1 MIDLFCIFT
10 TGGLILWSKSFVS
23 FDFSFILNDLIKTIL
38 MDEKK
43 TQDYY
48 IPAKGNGI
56 ILRWKIF
63 NKSGIVFVV
72 AYQQSFNLLY
82 TDKLL
87 DIVMID
93 FIKERL
99 PKLKHQNNIFY
110 KLQDEKEYNE
120 KFIELLDAWEDY
132 CKNKVNKIEPKK
144 KEKNEKTSDEE
155 NQEENQENQE
165 DNNNDNINNNNT
177 ESNSLNNLPKSKSSH
192 IQSHSKGPNGG
203 QNFYLRK
210 KKQEYNN
217 SSSKKKENKKNNGKN
232 KKEARK
238 WDETQKVDQKS
249 MKSLDQSEEKDITDI
264 SKSKS
269 QEFFNKQV
277 LGKDKNEKPIFNDK
291 DFYDMQEDEHKPT
304 GIFSKLTSAL
314 KNYIG
319 NKVLTKEDLKP
330 VMDELINL
338 LMEKNV
344 AKEIAENLCES
355 VKKGLLN
362 TKTNSF
368 TTISTTVK
376 QALKDS
382 IAKILTPKEELDILR
397 NALAAKK
404 RGEPYKIVFI
414 GVNGVGKSTN
424 LAKVGYMLM
433 NNGLKISIAACDNFR
448 SGAIEQLK
456 THANA
461 LKCHLFEKGYKDD
474 PAYICKEA
482 IEEAKKEGYDCVLID
497 TAGRMQ
503 DNEPLM
509 KSLAKLVDI
518 NQPDAILFVGEA
530 LTGND
535 SVDQLTKFNQA
546 LIDNSKKDNPRTI
559 DGILLTKFDTVDDK
573 VGAAL
578 TMVYT
583 TGKPIVYVGT
593 GQKYINLKKLNVNN
607 VLNALFG

>member
-1 MIDLFCIFT
+1 MRI
-10 TGGLILWSKSFVS
+10 
-23 FDFSFILNDLIKTIL
+23 IKTKKKGRVWDDKFEKV
-38 MDEKK
+38 DENTIKK
-43 TQDYY
+43 YDQSN
-48 IPAKGNGI
+48 KGN
-56 ILRWKIF
+56 
-63 NKSGIVFVV
+63 
-72 AYQQSFNLLY
+72 
-82 TDKLL
+82 L
-87 DIVMID
+87 DM
-93 FIKERL
+93 
-99 PKLKHQNNIFY
+99 Q
-110 KLQDEKEYNE
+110 
-120 KFIELLDAWEDY
+120 
-132 CKNKVNKIEPKK
+132 
-144 KEKNEKTSDEE
+144 
-155 NQEENQENQE
+155 
-165 DNNNDNINNNNT
+165 
-177 ESNSLNNLPKSKSSH
+177 KSKTV
-192 IQSHSKGPNGG
+192 
-203 QNFYLRK
+203 
-210 KKQEYNN
+210 
-217 SSSKKKENKKNNGKN
+217 ENIKSQFLG
-232 KKEARK
+232 EADPDNL
-238 WDETQKVDQKS
+238 DETNFDEIDNTQKKS
-249 MKSLDQSEEKDITDI
+249 S
-264 SKSKS
+264 
-269 QEFFNKQV
+269 
-277 LGKDKNEKPIFNDK
+277 
-291 DFYDMQEDEHKPT
+291 
-304 GIFSKLTSAL
+304 GIFSKFTSAL

-319 NKVLTKEDLKP
+319 NKILTEEDLKP
-330 VMDELINL
+330 IMDNLVNL

-362 TKTNSF
+362 TKTGSF

-376 QALKDS
+376 EALKES

-433 NNGLKISIAACDNFR
+433 NNGLKILIAACDNFR

-456 THANA
+456 THTTA
-461 LKCHLFEKGYKDD
+461 LGCNLFEKGYKDD
-474 PAYICKEA
+474 PAYIAKEA
-482 IEEAKKEGYDCVLID
+482 IEEAKKSGYDCVLID

-535 SVDQLTKFNQA
+535 SVDQLQKFNQA

>member
-23 FDFSFILNDLIKTIL
+23 GDFSTILNDLIKTIL

-48 IPAKGNGI
+48 IPVKGNGI
-56 ILRWKIF
+56 IVRWRIV
-63 NKSGIVFVV
+63 NESGLIFVV
-72 AYQQSFNLLY
+72 AYQQSFNVLY

-87 DIVMID
+87 DLVMKD
-93 FIKERL
+93 FINNQL
-99 PKLKHQNNIFY
+99 PSLNHSDIIFY
-110 KLQDEKEYNE
+110 TLPDEKEYNK
-120 KFIELLDAWEDY
+120 KFLSLLNNWENF
-132 CKNKVNKIEPKK
+132 CKNEV
-144 KEKNEKTSDEE
+144 
-155 NQEENQENQE
+155 
-165 DNNNDNINNNNT
+165 
-177 ESNSLNNLPKSKSSH
+177 
-192 IQSHSKGPNGG
+192 
-203 QNFYLRK
+203 
-210 KKQEYNN
+210 
-217 SSSKKKENKKNNGKN
+217 ENKKNNTNNIYQKANTVTPGNNNLKNNIIGSSQNSTPTPLPGMGGSNFVLRRKNPNMNNKSSKKNDDKKN
-232 KKEARK
+232 KKQKERRVWGDK
-238 WDETQKVDQKS
+238 LEKVDENTIKKYDQSNELQKS
-249 MKSLDQSEEKDITDI
+249 KTMENI
-264 SKSKS
+264 KS
-269 QEFFNKQV
+269 QFLGEADPDNLNETSFDEIDQNQKQSS
-277 LGKDKNEKPIFNDK
+277 
-291 DFYDMQEDEHKPT
+291 
-304 GIFSKLTSAL
+304 GIFSKFTSAL

-319 NKVLTKEDLKP
+319 NKTLTEEDLKP
-330 VMDELINL
+330 IMDNL
-338 LMEKNV
+338 VHLLLEKNV

-362 TKTNSF
+362 TKTGSF

-376 QALKDS
+376 EALKDS
-382 IAKILTPKEELDILR
+382 IAKILTPKEDLDILR

-433 NNGLKISIAACDNFR
+433 NNGLKILIAACDNFR

-456 THANA
+456 THTNA
-461 LKCHLFEKGYKDD
+461 LGCNLFEKGYKDD
-474 PAYICKEA
+474 PAYIAKEA
-482 IEEAKKEGYDCVLID
+482 IEEAKKSGYDCVLID

-559 DGILLTKFDTVDDK
+559 DGIILTKFDTVDDK

>member
-10 TGGLILWSKSFVS
+10 TGGLILWSKTFVS
-23 FDFSFILNDLIKTIL
+23 FDFSSILNDLIRTIL

-43 TQDYY
+43 TQNYY
-48 IPAKGNGI
+48 IPVKGNGI

-63 NKSGIVFVV
+63 NESGIIFVV
-72 AYQQSFNLLY
+72 GYQQSFNVLY

-87 DIVMID
+87 DIVMND
-93 FIKERL
+93 FIKVHL
-99 PKLKHQNNIFY
+99 PKLNHQKNIFHE
-110 KLQDEKEYNE
+110 LLEEKEYNKKFMFLMGEWE
-120 KFIELLDAWEDY
+120 KI
-132 CKNKVNKIEPKK
+132 CKNTVESKKEQVNKVNGINLDNSDLNINNLSKSTTFVSQSPSINLGYNNNSQNFYVRRKKQENKNNNSVNKKKKTKIVKEKRDWGDPSKK
-144 KEKNEKTSDEE
+144 VDLKVMESLNKSKEKNNDPNNEE
-155 NQEENQENQE
+155 AQE
-165 DNNNDNINNNNT
+165 IF
-177 ESNSLNNLPKSKSSH
+177 NS
-192 IQSHSKGPNGG
+192 
-203 QNFYLRK
+203 R
-210 KKQEYNN
+210 
-217 SSSKKKENKKNNGKN
+217 
-232 KKEARK
+232 
-238 WDETQKVDQKS
+238 
-249 MKSLDQSEEKDITDI
+249 
-264 SKSKS
+264 
-269 QEFFNKQV
+269 V
-277 LGKDKNEKPIFNDK
+277 LGEGDPETIDDS
-291 DFYDMQEDEHKPT
+291 DFYGKEHKST
-304 GIFSKLTSAL
+304 GIFGKLTSAL

-319 NKVLTKEDLKP
+319 NKVLTNEDLKP
-330 VMDELINL
+330 VMDNFINL
-338 LMEKNV
+338 LVEKNV
-344 AKEIAENLCES
+344 AKDIAENLCQS
-355 VKKGLLN
+355 VKKSLLK

-368 TTISTTVK
+368 TTITTTVAE
-376 QALKDS
+376 ALKES
-382 IAKILTPKEELDILR
+382 IAKILTPKEDLDILR

-424 LAKVGYMLM
+424 LAKVGFLLM
-433 NNGLKISIAACDNFR
+433 QNGLKISIAACDNFR

-474 PAYICKEA
+474 PAYIAKEA
-482 IEEAKKEGYDCVLID
+482 IEEAKKEGFDCVLID

-593 GQKYINLKKLNVNN
+593 GQKYVNLKKLNVNN
-607 VLNALFG
+607 VLNALFE

>member
-1 MIDLFCIFT
+1 MLDLFCIFT
-10 TGGLILWSKSFVS
+10 TGGLILWSKTFVS
-23 FDFSFILNDLIKTIL
+23 FDFSSILNDLIKTIL
-38 MDEKK
+38 MNEKK
-43 TQDYY
+43 TQNFY
-48 IPAKGNGI
+48 IPVRGNGI

-63 NKSGIVFVV
+63 NESGIIFVV
-72 AYQQSFNLLY
+72 GYQQSFNVLY

-87 DIVMID
+87 DIVMND
-93 FIKERL
+93 FIKKQL
-99 PKLKHQNNIFY
+99 PALNHRKNIFY
-110 KLQDEKEYNE
+110 TLPDEKEYTNH
-120 KFIELLDAWEDY
+120 FLSLLDLWEKY
-132 CKNKVNKIEPKK
+132 CKNLVQSNNVNKNNSN
-144 KEKNEKTSDEE
+144 KENNE
-155 NQEENQENQE
+155 NNE
-165 DNNNDNINNNNT
+165 DNIKNDNNVNNIMSRSAINLSSSQVTNP
-177 ESNSLNNLPKSKSSH
+177 SL
-192 IQSHSKGPNGG
+192 GG
-203 QNFYLRK
+203 SQNFTLRRK
-210 KKQEYNN
+210 KQDYNK
-217 SSSKKKENKKNNGKN
+217 SSSKKKDDKKKQNAKVL
-232 KKEARK
+232 RK
-238 WDETQKVDQKS
+238 WDDPNQKVDKKT
-249 MKSLDQSEEKDITDI
+249 MLELDNSKEKNSSEDL
-264 SKSKS
+264 SKSKA
-269 QEFFNKQV
+269 QQRFNEQV
-277 LGKDKNEKPIFNDK
+277 LNNENEPEILDETN
-291 DFYDMQEDEHKPT
+291 FYEMQEEQHKPT
-304 GIFSKLTSAL
+304 GIFSKFTNAL

-319 NKVLTKEDLKP
+319 NKVLTQEDLKP
-330 VMDELINL
+330 VMDQLINL

-344 AKEIAENLCES
+344 ARDIAEDLCES
-355 VKKGLLN
+355 VKKGLLGA
-362 TKTNSF
+362 KTNSF
-368 TTISTTVK
+368 TTIATTVK
-376 QALKDS
+376 EALKDS
-382 IAKILTPKEELDILR
+382 IARILTPKEELDILR

-424 LAKVGYMLM
+424 LAKVGYLLM

-474 PAYICKEA
+474 PAYIAKEA

-535 SVDQLTKFNQA
+535 SVDQLKKFNQA
-546 LIDNSKKDNPRTI
+546 LINNSKKDNPREI

-578 TMVYT
+578 TMVHT

-593 GQKYINLKKLNVNN
+593 GQKYMNLKKLNVNN

>member
-1 MIDLFCIFT
+1 MLDLFCIFT
-10 TGGLILWSKSFVS
+10 TGGLILWSKTFVS
-23 FDFSFILNDLIKTIL
+23 FDFSSILNDLIKTIL

-43 TQDYY
+43 TQNFY
-48 IPAKGNGI
+48 IPVKGNGI

-63 NKSGIVFVV
+63 NESGIIFVV
-72 AYQQSFNLLY
+72 GYQQSFNVLY

-87 DIVMID
+87 DIVMND
-93 FIKERL
+93 FIIKQL
-99 PKLKHQNNIFY
+99 PTLNHQKNIFY
-110 KLQDEKEYNE
+110 TLPDEKAYNQHFLDLLELWE
-120 KFIELLDAWEDY
+120 KY
-132 CKNKVNKIEPKK
+132 CKNLV
-144 KEKNEKTSDEE
+144 KNNS
-155 NQEENQENQE
+155 
-165 DNNNDNINNNNT
+165 DNNNKNNYTNKNDNNKNENNNSENI
-177 ESNSLNNLPKSKSSH
+177 SRSAINLGQNQLNNPGL
-192 IQSHSKGPNGG
+192 GG
-203 QNFYLRK
+203 SQNFTLRRK
-210 KKQEYNN
+210 KQDYTK
-217 SSSKKKENKKNNGKN
+217 SSSKKKDDKKKNTKVNRVWDDPSEKFDKKTMLELDNSKEKN
-232 KKEARK
+232 
-238 WDETQKVDQKS
+238 S
-249 MKSLDQSEEKDITDI
+249 SEDLNNNKA
-264 SKSKS
+264 
-269 QEFFNKQV
+269 QQRFNEQV
-277 LGKDKNEKPIFNDK
+277 LGGVDKEVLIDIDILQEQQNKPK
-291 DFYDMQEDEHKPT
+291 
-304 GIFSKLTSAL
+304 GIFGKFTNAL
-314 KNYIG
+314 KKYIG
-319 NKVLTKEDLKP
+319 NKVLTQEDLKP
-330 VMDELINL
+330 AMDQLINL

-368 TTISTTVK
+368 TTITTTVK
-376 QALKDS
+376 EALKDS

-424 LAKVGYMLM
+424 LAKVGYLLM

-474 PAYICKEA
+474 PAYIAKEA

-593 GQKYINLKKLNVNN
+593 GQKYMNLKKLNVTN

>member
-1 MIDLFCIFT
+1 
-10 TGGLILWSKSFVS
+10 
-23 FDFSFILNDLIKTIL
+23 

-43 TQDYY
+43 TQDFY
-48 IPAKGNGI
+48 IPVKGNGI

-63 NKSGIVFVV
+63 NKSGIIFVV
-72 AYQQSFNLLY
+72 AYQQSFNVLY

-87 DIVMID
+87 DIVMND
-93 FIKERL
+93 FIKDSL
-99 PKLKHQNNIFY
+99 PSLNHENNIFF
-110 KLQDEKEYNE
+110 KLPDEKEYTQ
-120 KFIELLDAWEDY
+120 KFITLLKGWENY
-132 CKNKVNKIEPKK
+132 CKNKVSNK
-144 KEKNEKTSDEE
+144 KEEKTKEE
-155 NQEENQENQE
+155 NNLNLKGS
-165 DNNNDNINNNNT
+165 NNFLSKS
-177 ESNSLNNLPKSKSSH
+177 ENNLTNPNSSF
-192 IQSHSKGPNGG
+192 QSPSLVPGIGG
-203 QNFYLRK
+203 SQNFHLRRK
-210 KKQEYNN
+210 KQDFNN
-217 SSSKKKENKKNNGKN
+217 SASKKNGNKKNNGKN
-232 KKEARK
+232 KKESRV
-238 WDETQKVDQKS
+238 WNEVTKVDKKS
-249 MKSLDQSEEKDITDI
+249 MEILDQSDKKEITDS
-264 SKSKS
+264 SKNKS
-269 QEFFNKQV
+269 QEYFNSQV
-277 LGKDKNEKPIFNDK
+277 FGEGGPEVLDDG
-291 DFYDMQEDEHKPT
+291 DFYEMQENENKPK
-304 GIFSKLTSAL
+304 GIFGKFTSAL

-330 VMDELINL
+330 VMDELVNL
-338 LMEKNV
+338 LLEKNV

-355 VKKGLLN
+355 VKKSLLN

-368 TTISTTVK
+368 TTIQTTVK
-376 QALKDS
+376 DALKDS

-474 PAYICKEA
+474 PAYIAKEA

-573 VGAAL
+573 VGSAL

>member
-23 FDFSFILNDLIKTIL
+23 FDFSEILNDLIKTIL

-43 TQDYY
+43 TQDFY
-48 IPAKGNGI
+48 IPVKGNGI

-63 NKSGIVFVV
+63 NKSGIIFVV
-72 AYQQSFNLLY
+72 AYQQSFNVLY

-87 DIVMID
+87 DIVMND
-93 FIKERL
+93 FIKDSL
-99 PKLKHQNNIFY
+99 PSLNHENNIFF
-110 KLQDEKEYNE
+110 KLPDEKEYTQ
-120 KFIELLDAWEDY
+120 KFITLLKGWENY
-132 CKNKVNKIEPKK
+132 CKNKVSNK
-144 KEKNEKTSDEE
+144 KEEKTKEE
-155 NQEENQENQE
+155 NNLNLKGS
-165 DNNNDNINNNNT
+165 NNFLSKS
-177 ESNSLNNLPKSKSSH
+177 ENNLTNLNSSF
-192 IQSHSKGPNGG
+192 QSPSLVPGIGG
-203 QNFYLRK
+203 SQNFHLRRK
-210 KKQEYNN
+210 KQDFNN
-217 SSSKKKENKKNNGKN
+217 SASKKNGNKKNNGKN
-232 KKEARK
+232 KKESRVWNEMA
-238 WDETQKVDQKS
+238 KVDKKS
-249 MKSLDQSEEKDITDI
+249 MEILDQSDKKEITDS
-264 SKSKS
+264 SKNKS
-269 QEFFNKQV
+269 QEYFNSQV
-277 LGKDKNEKPIFNDK
+277 FGEGGPEVLDDG
-291 DFYDMQEDEHKPT
+291 DFYEMQENEHKPK
-304 GIFSKLTSAL
+304 GIFGKFTSAL

-330 VMDELINL
+330 VMDELVNL
-338 LMEKNV
+338 LLEKNV

-355 VKKGLLN
+355 VKKSLLN

-368 TTISTTVK
+368 TTIQTTVK
-376 QALKDS
+376 DALKDS

-474 PAYICKEA
+474 PAYIAKEA

-573 VGAAL
+573 VGSAL

>member
-23 FDFSFILNDLIKTIL
+23 FDFSEILNDLIKTIL

-43 TQDYY
+43 TQDFY
-48 IPAKGNGI
+48 IPVKGNGI

-63 NKSGIVFVV
+63 NKSGIIFVV
-72 AYQQSFNLLY
+72 AYQQSFNVLY

-87 DIVMID
+87 DIVMND
-93 FIKERL
+93 FIKDSL
-99 PKLKHQNNIFY
+99 PSLNHENNIFF
-110 KLQDEKEYNE
+110 KLPDEKEYTQ
-120 KFIELLDAWEDY
+120 KFITLLKGWENY
-132 CKNKVNKIEPKK
+132 CKNKVSNK
-144 KEKNEKTSDEE
+144 KEEKTKEE
-155 NQEENQENQE
+155 NNLNLKGS
-165 DNNNDNINNNNT
+165 NNFLSKS
-177 ESNSLNNLPKSKSSH
+177 ENNLTNTNSSF
-192 IQSHSKGPNGG
+192 QSPSLVPGIGG
-203 QNFYLRK
+203 SQNFHLRRK
-210 KKQEYNN
+210 KQDFNN
-217 SSSKKKENKKNNGKN
+217 SASKKNGNKKNNGKN
-232 KKEARK
+232 KKESRVWNEMA
-238 WDETQKVDQKS
+238 KVDKKS
-249 MKSLDQSEEKDITDI
+249 MEILDQSDKKEITDS
-264 SKSKS
+264 SKNKS
-269 QEFFNKQV
+269 QEYFNSQV
-277 LGKDKNEKPIFNDK
+277 FGEGGPEVLDDG
-291 DFYDMQEDEHKPT
+291 DFYEMQENENKPK
-304 GIFSKLTSAL
+304 GIFGKFTSAL

-330 VMDELINL
+330 VMDELVNL
-338 LMEKNV
+338 LLEKNV

-355 VKKGLLN
+355 VKKSLLN

-368 TTISTTVK
+368 TTIQTTVK
-376 QALKDS
+376 DALKDS

-474 PAYICKEA
+474 PAYIAKEA

-573 VGAAL
+573 VGSAL

>member
-1 MIDLFCIFT
+1 MIDFFCIFT
-10 TGGLILWSKSFVS
+10 TGGLILWSKAFVS
-23 FDFSFILNDLIKTIL
+23 ENLTNLINDLIKTII

-43 TQDYY
+43 HQDYY
-48 IPAKGNGI
+48 IPVKGNGI
-56 ILRWKIF
+56 ILRWKII
-63 NKSGIVFVV
+63 NESGLIFVV
-72 AYQQSFNLLY
+72 AYQESFNVLY

-87 DIVMID
+87 DLVMKD
-93 FIKERL
+93 FITNQL
-99 PKLKHQNNIFY
+99 PLLKHDKNIFY
-110 KLQDEKEYNE
+110 SLPDKNEYN
-120 KFIELLDAWEDY
+120 KAFIVILNKWENY
-132 CKNKVNKIEPKK
+132 CKNEVYQRANSSKKTDNNINDNSLKLKNSASSSTQLPSSLPGIGGHNFVLRRKNNDSKKKIEKNPKK
-144 KEKNEKTSDEE
+144 TQKNNRVWDDGTIEKVNEKTMDKYD
-155 NQEENQENQE
+155 Q
-165 DNNNDNINNNNT
+165 
-177 ESNSLNNLPKSKSSH
+177 SKD
-192 IQSHSKGPNGG
+192 
-203 QNFYLRK
+203 
-210 KKQEYNN
+210 KQD
-217 SSSKKKENKKNNGKN
+217 NKKNDKQVQQF
-232 KKEARK
+232 KEKFLGPADPDNL
-238 WDETQKVDQKS
+238 DETNFDDIDQKPA
-249 MKSLDQSEEKDITDI
+249 
-264 SKSKS
+264 KSK
-269 QEFFNKQV
+269 
-277 LGKDKNEKPIFNDK
+277 
-291 DFYDMQEDEHKPT
+291 
-304 GIFSKLTSAL
+304 GIFSRFTSAL

-319 NKVLTKEDLKP
+319 NKILTEEDLKP
-330 VMDELINL
+330 VMDDLINL
-338 LMEKNV
+338 LLEKNV
-344 AKEIAENLCES
+344 AKEIAEQLCES

-376 QALKDS
+376 EALKES
-382 IAKILTPKEELDILR
+382 IAKILTPKEELDLLR

-456 THANA
+456 THTKA
-461 LKCHLFEKGYKDD
+461 LGCHLFEKGYKDD
-474 PAYICKEA
+474 PAYIAKEA
-482 IEEAKKEGYDCVLID
+482 IDEAKKEGYDCVLID

-546 LIDNSKKDNPRTI
+546 LIDNSKKNNPRTI

-573 VGAAL
+573 VGSAL

>member
-10 TGGLILWSKSFVS
+10 TGGLILWSKTFVS
-23 FDFSFILNDLIKTIL
+23 FDFSSILNDLIRTIL

-43 TQDYY
+43 TQNYY
-48 IPAKGNGI
+48 IPVKGNGI

-63 NKSGIVFVV
+63 NESGIIFVV
-72 AYQQSFNLLY
+72 GYQQSFNVLY

-87 DIVMID
+87 DIVMND
-93 FIKERL
+93 FIKVHL
-99 PKLKHQNNIFY
+99 PKLNHQKNIFHE
-110 KLQDEKEYNE
+110 LLEEKEYNKKFMFLMGEWE
-120 KFIELLDAWEDY
+120 KI
-132 CKNKVNKIEPKK
+132 CKNTVESKKEQVNKVNGITLDNSDLNINNLSKSTTFVSQSPSINLGYNNNSQNFYVRRKKQENKNNNSVNKKKKTKIVKEKRDWGDSSKK
-144 KEKNEKTSDEE
+144 VDLKVMESLNKSKEKNNDPNNEE
-155 NQEENQENQE
+155 AQE
-165 DNNNDNINNNNT
+165 IF
-177 ESNSLNNLPKSKSSH
+177 NS
-192 IQSHSKGPNGG
+192 
-203 QNFYLRK
+203 R
-210 KKQEYNN
+210 
-217 SSSKKKENKKNNGKN
+217 
-232 KKEARK
+232 
-238 WDETQKVDQKS
+238 
-249 MKSLDQSEEKDITDI
+249 
-264 SKSKS
+264 
-269 QEFFNKQV
+269 V
-277 LGKDKNEKPIFNDK
+277 LGEGDPETIDDS
-291 DFYDMQEDEHKPT
+291 DFYGKEHKST
-304 GIFSKLTSAL
+304 GIFGKLTSAL

-319 NKVLTKEDLKP
+319 NKVLTNEDLKP
-330 VMDELINL
+330 VMDNFINL
-338 LMEKNV
+338 LVEKNV
-344 AKEIAENLCES
+344 AKDIAENLCQS
-355 VKKGLLN
+355 VKKSLLK

-368 TTISTTVK
+368 TTITTTVAE
-376 QALKDS
+376 ALKES
-382 IAKILTPKEELDILR
+382 IAKILTPKEDLDILR

-424 LAKVGYMLM
+424 LAKVGFLLM
-433 NNGLKISIAACDNFR
+433 QNGLKISIAACDNFR

-474 PAYICKEA
+474 PAYIAKEA
-482 IEEAKKEGYDCVLID
+482 IEEAKKEGFDCVLID

-573 VGAAL
+573 VGAAHWKTYCL
-578 TMVYT
+578 CRNWTE
-583 TGKPIVYVGT
+583 IC
-593 GQKYINLKKLNVNN
+593 
-607 VLNALFG
+607 

>member
-23 FDFSFILNDLIKTIL
+23 FDFSEILNDLIKTIL

-43 TQDYY
+43 TQDFY
-48 IPAKGNGI
+48 IPVKGNGI

-63 NKSGIVFVV
+63 NKSGIIFVV

-87 DIVMID
+87 DIVMND
-93 FIKERL
+93 FIKDSL
-99 PKLKHQNNIFY
+99 PSLNHENNIFF
-110 KLQDEKEYNE
+110 KLPDEKEYTQ
-120 KFIELLDAWEDY
+120 KFITLLKGWENY
-132 CKNKVNKIEPKK
+132 CKNKVSNK
-144 KEKNEKTSDEE
+144 KEEKTKEE
-155 NQEENQENQE
+155 NNLNLKGS
-165 DNNNDNINNNNT
+165 NNFLSKS
-177 ESNSLNNLPKSKSSH
+177 ENNLTNPNSSF
-192 IQSHSKGPNGG
+192 QSPSLVPGIGG
-203 QNFYLRK
+203 SQNFHLRRK
-210 KKQEYNN
+210 KQDFNN
-217 SSSKKKENKKNNGKN
+217 SASKKNGNKKNNGKN
-232 KKEARK
+232 KKESRVWNEMA
-238 WDETQKVDQKS
+238 KVDKKS
-249 MKSLDQSEEKDITDI
+249 MEILDQSDKKEITDL
-264 SKSKS
+264 SKNKS
-269 QEFFNKQV
+269 QEYFNSQV
-277 LGKDKNEKPIFNDK
+277 FGEGGPEVLDDG
-291 DFYDMQEDEHKPT
+291 DFYEMQENEHKPK
-304 GIFSKLTSAL
+304 GIFGKFTSAL

-330 VMDELINL
+330 VMDELVNL
-338 LMEKNV
+338 LLEKNV

-355 VKKGLLN
+355 VKKSLLN

-368 TTISTTVK
+368 TTIQTTVK
-376 QALKDS
+376 DALKDS

-474 PAYICKEA
+474 PAYIAKEA

-573 VGAAL
+573 VGSAL

>member
-23 FDFSFILNDLIKTIL
+23 GDFTSILNDLIKTIL

-48 IPAKGNGI
+48 IPVKGNGI
-56 ILRWKIF
+56 ILRWRII
-63 NKSGIVFVV
+63 NESGLIFVV
-72 AYQQSFNLLY
+72 AYQQSFNVLY

-87 DIVMID
+87 DLVMND
-93 FIKERL
+93 FMNNQL
-99 PKLKHQNNIFY
+99 PLLKYSNNIFHT
-110 KLQDEKEYNE
+110 LPDSTEYN
-120 KFIELLDAWEDY
+120 KNFITILNRWEDL
-132 CKNKVNKIEPKK
+132 CNNEVEKK
-144 KEKNEKTSDEE
+144 K
-155 NQEENQENQE
+155 
-165 DNNNDNINNNNT
+165 NNNNILQKSMTETPGNRISKSTIIEGSTPTPLPTIGGHTFTLRRKSPNINNN
-177 ESNSLNNLPKSKSSH
+177 SNKKKDDKKSKN
-192 IQSHSKGPNGG
+192 QKAG
-203 QNFYLRK
+203 
-210 KKQEYNN
+210 
-217 SSSKKKENKKNNGKN
+217 
-232 KKEARK
+232 RK
-238 WDETQKVDQKS
+238 WDNELEKVNKQTMDTYDKS
-249 MKSLDQSEEKDITDI
+249 KKPTDEQI
-264 SKSKS
+264 SKSEENLKNK
-269 QEFFNKQV
+269 FFGEADPDN
-277 LGKDKNEKPIFNDK
+277 LDEENFDNIDKNKNK
-291 DFYDMQEDEHKPT
+291 SS
-304 GIFSKLTSAL
+304 GIFSKFTNAL

-319 NKVLTKEDLKP
+319 NKVLTEEDLKP
-330 VMDELINL
+330 VMDDLVNL
-338 LMEKNV
+338 LLEKNV

-362 TKTNSF
+362 TKTGSF

-376 QALKDS
+376 EALKES

-397 NALAAKK
+397 NALSAKK

-433 NNGLKISIAACDNFR
+433 NNGLKILIAACDNFR
-448 SGAIEQLK
+448 SGAIEQLR
-456 THANA
+456 THVNA
-461 LKCHLFEKGYKDD
+461 LNVNKTTGFECKLFEKGYKDD
-474 PAYICKEA
+474 PAYIAKEA

-593 GQKYINLKKLNVNN
+593 GQKYTNLKKLNVNN

>member
-23 FDFSFILNDLIKTIL
+23 FDFSEILNDLIKTIL

-43 TQDYY
+43 TQDFY
-48 IPAKGNGI
+48 IPVKGNGI

-63 NKSGIVFVV
+63 NKSGIIFVV
-72 AYQQSFNLLY
+72 AYQQSFNVLY

-87 DIVMID
+87 DIVMND
-93 FIKERL
+93 FIKDSL
-99 PKLKHQNNIFY
+99 PSLNHENNIFF
-110 KLQDEKEYNE
+110 KLPDEKEYTQ
-120 KFIELLDAWEDY
+120 KFITLLKGWENY
-132 CKNKVNKIEPKK
+132 CKNKVSNK
-144 KEKNEKTSDEE
+144 KEEKTKEE
-155 NQEENQENQE
+155 NNLNLKGS
-165 DNNNDNINNNNT
+165 NNFLSKS
-177 ESNSLNNLPKSKSSH
+177 ENNLTNLNSSF
-192 IQSHSKGPNGG
+192 QSPSLVPGIGG
-203 QNFYLRK
+203 SQNFHLRRK
-210 KKQEYNN
+210 KQDFNN
-217 SSSKKKENKKNNGKN
+217 SASKKNGNKKNNGKN
-232 KKEARK
+232 KKESRVWNEMA
-238 WDETQKVDQKS
+238 KVDKKS
-249 MKSLDQSEEKDITDI
+249 MEILDQSDKKEITDL
-264 SKSKS
+264 SKNKS
-269 QEFFNKQV
+269 QEYFNSQV
-277 LGKDKNEKPIFNDK
+277 FGEGGPEVLDDG
-291 DFYDMQEDEHKPT
+291 DFYEMQENENKPK
-304 GIFSKLTSAL
+304 GIFGKFTSAL

-330 VMDELINL
+330 VMDELVNL
-338 LMEKNV
+338 LLEKNV

-355 VKKGLLN
+355 VKKSLLN

-368 TTISTTVK
+368 TTIQTTVK
-376 QALKDS
+376 DALKDS

-474 PAYICKEA
+474 PAYIAKEA

-573 VGAAL
+573 VGSAL

>member
-23 FDFSFILNDLIKTIL
+23 FDFSEILNDLIKTIL

-43 TQDYY
+43 TQDFY
-48 IPAKGNGI
+48 IPVKGNGI

-63 NKSGIVFVV
+63 NKSGIIFVV
-72 AYQQSFNLLY
+72 AYQQSFDVLY

-87 DIVMID
+87 DIVMND
-93 FIKERL
+93 FIKDSL
-99 PKLKHQNNIFY
+99 PSLNHENNIFF
-110 KLQDEKEYNE
+110 KLPDEKEYTQ
-120 KFIELLDAWEDY
+120 KFITLLKGWENY
-132 CKNKVNKIEPKK
+132 CKNKVSNK
-144 KEKNEKTSDEE
+144 KEEKTKEE
-155 NQEENQENQE
+155 NNLNLKGS
-165 DNNNDNINNNNT
+165 NNFLSKS
-177 ESNSLNNLPKSKSSH
+177 ENNLTNPNSSF
-192 IQSHSKGPNGG
+192 QSPSLVPGIGG
-203 QNFYLRK
+203 SQNFHLRRK
-210 KKQEYNN
+210 KQDFNN
-217 SSSKKKENKKNNGKN
+217 SASKKNGNKKNNGKN
-232 KKEARK
+232 KKESRVWNEMA
-238 WDETQKVDQKS
+238 KVDKKS
-249 MKSLDQSEEKDITDI
+249 MEILDQSDKKEITDL
-264 SKSKS
+264 SKNKS
-269 QEFFNKQV
+269 QEYFNSQV
-277 LGKDKNEKPIFNDK
+277 FGEGGPEVLDDG
-291 DFYDMQEDEHKPT
+291 DFYEMQENEHKPK
-304 GIFSKLTSAL
+304 GIFGKFTSAL

-330 VMDELINL
+330 VMDELVNL
-338 LMEKNV
+338 LLEKNV

-355 VKKGLLN
+355 VKKSLLN

-368 TTISTTVK
+368 TTIQTTVK
-376 QALKDS
+376 DALKDS

-474 PAYICKEA
+474 PAYIAKEA

-573 VGAAL
+573 VGSAL

>member
-23 FDFSFILNDLIKTIL
+23 FDFSEILNDLIKTIL

-43 TQDYY
+43 TQDFY
-48 IPAKGNGI
+48 IPVKGNGI

-63 NKSGIVFVV
+63 NKSGIIFVV
-72 AYQQSFNLLY
+72 AYQQSFNVLY

-87 DIVMID
+87 DIVMND
-93 FIKERL
+93 FIKDSL
-99 PKLKHQNNIFY
+99 PSLNHENNIFF
-110 KLQDEKEYNE
+110 KLPDEKEYTQ
-120 KFIELLDAWEDY
+120 KFITLLKGWENY
-132 CKNKVNKIEPKK
+132 CKNKVSNK
-144 KEKNEKTSDEE
+144 KEEKTKEE
-155 NQEENQENQE
+155 NNLNLKGS
-165 DNNNDNINNNNT
+165 NNFLSKS
-177 ESNSLNNLPKSKSSH
+177 ENNLTNPNSPF
-192 IQSHSKGPNGG
+192 QSPSLVPGIGG
-203 QNFYLRK
+203 SQNFHLRRK
-210 KKQEYNN
+210 KQDFNN
-217 SSSKKKENKKNNGKN
+217 SASKKNGNKKNNGKN
-232 KKEARK
+232 KKESRVWNEMA
-238 WDETQKVDQKS
+238 KVDKKS
-249 MKSLDQSEEKDITDI
+249 MEILDQSDKKEITDS
-264 SKSKS
+264 SKNKS
-269 QEFFNKQV
+269 QEYFNSQV
-277 LGKDKNEKPIFNDK
+277 FGEGGPEVLDDG
-291 DFYDMQEDEHKPT
+291 DFYEMQENEHKPK
-304 GIFSKLTSAL
+304 GIFGKFTSAL

-330 VMDELINL
+330 VMDELVNL
-338 LMEKNV
+338 LLEKNV

-355 VKKGLLN
+355 VKKSLLN

-368 TTISTTVK
+368 TTIQTTVK
-376 QALKDS
+376 DALKDS

-474 PAYICKEA
+474 PAYIAKEA

-573 VGAAL
+573 VGSAL

>member
-23 FDFSFILNDLIKTIL
+23 FDFSSILNDLIKTIL

-43 TQDYY
+43 TQNFY
-48 IPAKGNGI
+48 IPVKGNGI

-63 NKSGIVFVV
+63 NESGIIFVV
-72 AYQQSFNLLY
+72 AYQQSFNVLY

-87 DIVMID
+87 DIVMND
-93 FIKERL
+93 FIKNQL
-99 PKLKHQNNIFY
+99 PTLNHQKNIFY
-110 KLQDEKEYNE
+110 TLPDEKTYNQH
-120 KFIELLDAWEDY
+120 FIELLDFWEKY
-132 CKNKVNKIEPKK
+132 CKNLVQN
-144 KEKNEKTSDEE
+144 NS
-155 NQEENQENQE
+155 
-165 DNNNDNINNNNT
+165 DNNNKNNNANKNDNNQNVNNNSGNLSRSAINISTNQINNPGL
-177 ESNSLNNLPKSKSSH
+177 SGS
-192 IQSHSKGPNGG
+192 
-203 QNFYLRK
+203 QNFTIRRK
-210 KKQEYNN
+210 KTDYNK
-217 SSSKKKENKKNNGKN
+217 SSSKKQEDKKKQNAKENRVWDDPSQKIDKKVMLDLDNS
-232 KKEARK
+232 KE
-238 WDETQKVDQKS
+238 KS
-249 MKSLDQSEEKDITDI
+249 ASSEII
-264 SKSKS
+264 NS
-269 QEFFNKQV
+269 QAQQRFNEQV
-277 LGKDKNEKPIFNDK
+277 LGKVDNEVLIDTEILLEKEN
-291 DFYDMQEDEHKPT
+291 KPT
-304 GIFSKLTSAL
+304 GIFGKFTNAL
-314 KNYIG
+314 KKYIG
-319 NKVLTKEDLKP
+319 NKVLTQEDLKP
-330 VMDELINL
+330 AMDQLINL

-368 TTISTTVK
+368 TTIATTVK
-376 QALKDS
+376 EALKDS

-424 LAKVGYMLM
+424 LAKVGYLLM

-474 PAYICKEA
+474 PAYIAKEA

-593 GQKYINLKKLNVNN
+593 GQKYMNLKKLNVTN

>member
-23 FDFSFILNDLIKTIL
+23 FDFSEILNDLIKTIL

-43 TQDYY
+43 TQDFY
-48 IPAKGNGI
+48 IPVKGNGI
-56 ILRWKIF
+56 ILRWKIY
-63 NKSGIVFVV
+63 NKSGIIFVV
-72 AYQQSFNLLY
+72 AYQQSFNVLY

-87 DIVMID
+87 DIVMND
-93 FIKERL
+93 FIKDRL
-99 PKLKHQNNIFY
+99 TSLNHENHIFFKLPE
-110 KLQDEKEYNE
+110 EKEYTQT
-120 KFIELLDAWEDY
+120 FIKLLKGWEDY
-132 CKNKVNKIEPKK
+132 CKNKLTNK
-144 KEKNEKTSDEE
+144 KEEIPD
-155 NQEENQENQE
+155 QENNLSLKG
-165 DNNNDNINNNNT
+165 NNSNLSKSENNLTNSTSSFQSPSLVPGLGGSQNFHLRRKKQDFNNSAT
-177 ESNSLNNLPKSKSSH
+177 KKSNS
-192 IQSHSKGPNGG
+192 
-203 QNFYLRK
+203 
-210 KKQEYNN
+210 
-217 SSSKKKENKKNNGKN
+217 KKNNGKN
-232 KKEARK
+232 KKESRVWNEVA
-238 WDETQKVDQKS
+238 KVDKKS
-249 MKSLDQSEEKDITDI
+249 MDILDQSDKKEITDV

-269 QEFFNKQV
+269 QEFFNRQV
-277 LGKDKNEKPIFNDK
+277 YGKDEQEILNDR
-291 DFYDMQEDEHKPT
+291 DFYEMQEDEHKPK
-304 GIFSKLTSAL
+304 GIFSKFTSAL

-338 LMEKNV
+338 LLEKNV

-355 VKKGLLN
+355 VKKSLLN

-368 TTISTTVK
+368 TTIQTTVK
-376 QALKDS
+376 EALKDS

-474 PAYICKEA
+474 PAYIAKEA

-573 VGAAL
+573 VGSAL

>member
-1 MIDLFCIFT
+1 MNNNSGNLSRSAINISTNQINNPGLSGSQNFT
-10 TGGLILWSKSFVS
+10 IRR
-23 FDFSFILNDLIKTIL
+23 
-38 MDEKK
+38 KK
-43 TQDYY
+43 TDY
-48 IPAKGNGI
+48 
-56 ILRWKIF
+56 
-63 NKSGIVFVV
+63 NK
-72 AYQQSFNLLY
+72 
-82 TDKLL
+82 
-87 DIVMID
+87 
-93 FIKERL
+93 
-99 PKLKHQNNIFY
+99 
-110 KLQDEKEYNE
+110 
-120 KFIELLDAWEDY
+120 
-132 CKNKVNKIEPKK
+132 
-144 KEKNEKTSDEE
+144 
-155 NQEENQENQE
+155 
-165 DNNNDNINNNNT
+165 
-177 ESNSLNNLPKSKSSH
+177 
-192 IQSHSKGPNGG
+192 
-203 QNFYLRK
+203 
-210 KKQEYNN
+210 
-217 SSSKKKENKKNNGKN
+217 SSSKKKDDKKKQNAKENRVWDDPSQKIDKKVMLDLDNS
-232 KKEARK
+232 KE
-238 WDETQKVDQKS
+238 KS
-249 MKSLDQSEEKDITDI
+249 ASSEII
-264 SKSKS
+264 NS
-269 QEFFNKQV
+269 QAQQRFNEQV
-277 LGKDKNEKPIFNDK
+277 LGKVDNEVLIDTEILLEKEN
-291 DFYDMQEDEHKPT
+291 KPT
-304 GIFSKLTSAL
+304 GIFGKFTNAL
-314 KNYIG
+314 KKYIG
-319 NKVLTKEDLKP
+319 NKVLTQEDLKP
-330 VMDELINL
+330 AMDQLINL

-368 TTISTTVK
+368 TTIATTVK
-376 QALKDS
+376 EALKDS

-424 LAKVGYMLM
+424 LAKVGYLLM

-474 PAYICKEA
+474 PAYIAKEA

-593 GQKYINLKKLNVNN
+593 GQKYMNLKKLNVTN

>member
-23 FDFSFILNDLIKTIL
+23 FDFSEILNDLIKTIL

-43 TQDYY
+43 TQDFY
-48 IPAKGNGI
+48 IPVKGNGI

-63 NKSGIVFVV
+63 NKSGIIFVV
-72 AYQQSFNLLY
+72 AYQQSFNVLY

-87 DIVMID
+87 DIVMND
-93 FIKERL
+93 FIKDSL
-99 PKLKHQNNIFY
+99 PSLNHENNIFF
-110 KLQDEKEYNE
+110 KLPDEKEYTQ
-120 KFIELLDAWEDY
+120 KFITLLKGWENY
-132 CKNKVNKIEPKK
+132 CKNKVSNK
-144 KEKNEKTSDEE
+144 KEEKTKEE
-155 NQEENQENQE
+155 NNLNLKGS
-165 DNNNDNINNNNT
+165 NNFLSKS
-177 ESNSLNNLPKSKSSH
+177 ENNLTNKNSSF
-192 IQSHSKGPNGG
+192 QSPSLVPGIGG
-203 QNFYLRK
+203 SQNFHLRRK
-210 KKQEYNN
+210 KQDFNN
-217 SSSKKKENKKNNGKN
+217 SASKKNGNKKNNGKN
-232 KKEARK
+232 KKESRVWNEMA
-238 WDETQKVDQKS
+238 KVDKKS
-249 MKSLDQSEEKDITDI
+249 MEILDQSDKKEITDS
-264 SKSKS
+264 SKNKS
-269 QEFFNKQV
+269 QEYFNSQV
-277 LGKDKNEKPIFNDK
+277 FGEGGPEVLDDG
-291 DFYDMQEDEHKPT
+291 DFYEMQENENKPK
-304 GIFSKLTSAL
+304 GIFGKFTSAL

-330 VMDELINL
+330 VMDELVNL
-338 LMEKNV
+338 LLEKNV

-355 VKKGLLN
+355 VKKSLLN

-368 TTISTTVK
+368 TTIQTTVK
-376 QALKDS
+376 DALKDS

-474 PAYICKEA
+474 QAYIAKEA
-482 IEEAKKEGYDCVLID
+482 IKKKKKEGYDCVLID

-573 VGAAL
+573 VGSAL

-593 GQKYINLKKLNVNN
+593 GQKYINLKKLNANN

>member
-23 FDFSFILNDLIKTIL
+23 GDFTSLLNDLIKTIL

-48 IPAKGNGI
+48 IPVKGNGI
-56 ILRWKIF
+56 ILRWRII
-63 NKSGIVFVV
+63 NESGLIFVV
-72 AYQQSFNLLY
+72 AYQQSFNVLY

-87 DIVMID
+87 DMVMKD
-93 FIKERL
+93 FINNQL
-99 PKLKHQNNIFY
+99 PLLKYSNNIFY
-110 KLQDEKEYNE
+110 KLPNETEYN
-120 KFIELLDAWEDY
+120 KNFINILNSWEQF
-132 CKNKVNKIEPKK
+132 CNSKVENKNNVLK
-144 KEKNEKTSDEE
+144 
-155 NQEENQENQE
+155 
-165 DNNNDNINNNNT
+165 
-177 ESNSLNNLPKSKSSH
+177 KSKTETP
-192 IQSHSKGPNGG
+192 G
-203 QNFYLRK
+203 
-210 KKQEYNN
+210 NN
-217 SSSKKKENKKNNGKN
+217 
-232 KKEARK
+232 
-238 WDETQKVDQKS
+238 
-249 MKSLDQSEEKDITDI
+249 I
-264 SKSKS
+264 SKSTIIEGSTPTPLPTIGGHTFTLRRKNPNSNANNNSNKKKDDKKS
-269 QEFFNKQV
+269 KKQKARRVWENEEGKVNSDTIATYDKSEKNKPNDEQNSKSDENLKNKFLGEQEPDNLNETNFNEIDQNPNKSS
-277 LGKDKNEKPIFNDK
+277 
-291 DFYDMQEDEHKPT
+291 
-304 GIFSKLTSAL
+304 GIFSKFTNAL

-319 NKVLTKEDLKP
+319 NKVLTEEDLKP
-330 VMDELINL
+330 VMEELVTL
-338 LMEKNV
+338 LLEKNV

-362 TKTNSF
+362 TKTGSF

-376 QALKDS
+376 EALKES

-397 NALAAKK
+397 NALSAKK

-433 NNGLKISIAACDNFR
+433 NNGLKILIAACDNFR
-448 SGAIEQLK
+448 SGAIEQLR
-456 THANA
+456 THTNA
-461 LKCHLFEKGYKDD
+461 LNVNKTDEFKCKLFEKGYKDD

-518 NQPDAILFVGEA
+518 NLPDAILFVGEA

-593 GQKYINLKKLNVNN
+593 GQKYTNLKKLNVNN

>member
-23 FDFSFILNDLIKTIL
+23 FDFSEILNDLIKTIL

-48 IPAKGNGI
+48 IPVKGNGI
-56 ILRWKIF
+56 IIRWKIF
-63 NKSGIVFVV
+63 NESGIIFVV
-72 AYQQSFNLLY
+72 VYQQNFNILY

-87 DIVMID
+87 DIVMKD
-93 FIKERL
+93 FIKNQL
-99 PKLKHQNNIFY
+99 PSLNHQKNIFY
-110 KLQDEKEYNE
+110 NLPEQKAYTTTFFSLLDKWE
-120 KFIELLDAWEDY
+120 KFTKNEI
-132 CKNKVNKIEPKK
+132 KNK
-144 KEKNEKTSDEE
+144 
-155 NQEENQENQE
+155 
-165 DNNNDNINNNNT
+165 
-177 ESNSLNNLPKSKSSH
+177 SLNNYVPKSKSENLSTDNTP
-192 IQSHSKGPNGG
+192 SSKSTLLASSSTTQTPMPGMVG
-203 QNFYLRK
+203 QNFVLRRK
-210 KKQEYNN
+210 KQDYKN
-217 SSSKKKENKKNNGKN
+217 SSSKNKDTKKNKN
-232 KKEARK
+232 KNNKEKRIWNDGLEK
-238 WDETQKVDQKS
+238 VNKETIEKYNK
-249 MKSLDQSEEKDITDI
+249 SEEKDVSEIKKAKTQEYYNEQYLGSTDPENLNEA
-264 SKSKS
+264 
-269 QEFFNKQV
+269 EFVEEKQ
-277 LGKDKNEKPIFNDK
+277 
-291 DFYDMQEDEHKPT
+291 HKPT
-304 GIFSKLTSAL
+304 GIFSKFTNAL

-319 NKVLTKEDLKP
+319 NKVLTEEDIKP
-330 VMDELINL
+330 AMDELINL

-376 QALKDS
+376 EALKDS

-424 LAKVGYMLM
+424 LAKVGYMLKH
-433 NNGLKISIAACDNFR
+433 NGLKISIAACDNFR

-461 LKCHLFEKGYKDD
+461 IQCHLFEKGYKDD
-474 PAYICKEA
+474 PAYIAKEA

-593 GQKYINLKKLNVNN
+593 GQKYMNLKKLNVNN

>member
-1 MIDLFCIFT
+1 
-10 TGGLILWSKSFVS
+10 
-23 FDFSFILNDLIKTIL
+23 
-38 MDEKK
+38 
-43 TQDYY
+43 
-48 IPAKGNGI
+48 
-56 ILRWKIF
+56 
-63 NKSGIVFVV
+63 
-72 AYQQSFNLLY
+72 
-82 TDKLL
+82 
-87 DIVMID
+87 
-93 FIKERL
+93 
-99 PKLKHQNNIFY
+99 
-110 KLQDEKEYNE
+110 
-120 KFIELLDAWEDY
+120 
-132 CKNKVNKIEPKK
+132 
-144 KEKNEKTSDEE
+144 
-155 NQEENQENQE
+155 
-165 DNNNDNINNNNT
+165 
-177 ESNSLNNLPKSKSSH
+177 
-192 IQSHSKGPNGG
+192 
-203 QNFYLRK
+203 
-210 KKQEYNN
+210 
-217 SSSKKKENKKNNGKN
+217 
-232 KKEARK
+232 
-238 WDETQKVDQKS
+238 
-249 MKSLDQSEEKDITDI
+249 
-264 SKSKS
+264 
-269 QEFFNKQV
+269 
-277 LGKDKNEKPIFNDK
+277 
-291 DFYDMQEDEHKPT
+291 
-304 GIFSKLTSAL
+304 
-314 KNYIG
+314 
-319 NKVLTKEDLKP
+319 
-330 VMDELINL
+330 MDELINL

-362 TKTNSF
+362 TKTGSF
-368 TTISTTVK
+368 TRISTTVK
-376 QALKDS
+376 EALKES

-461 LKCHLFEKGYKDD
+461 LECHLFEKGYKDD
-474 PAYICKEA
+474 PAYIAKEA